1 MIDWGFG
8 NLRQKQAKRRRPALS
23 AFPKSG
29 MRPLS
34 VPAFQ
39 FTSSPCRLRP
49 GSERG
54 ASGCAWCSSRC
65 LLWCGRTARLPGG
78 RPAIS
83 LWVAAAGTFIILAAL
98 ARMALGM
105 ITRWMARREQKRAW
119 KTLAATALVAEAL
132 ELEKKKMANE
142 ADDWD
147 AFDDDVLDDASF
159 AADDGIGWNDE
170 DDDPFLEDD
179 DPLFSDDWRVKE
191 ER

>member
-1 MIDWGFG
+1 MVVW
-8 NLRQKQAKRRRPALS
+8 RCVRPQNSCAQENW
-23 AFPKSG
+23 AE
-29 MRPLS
+29 
-34 VPAFQ
+34 
-39 FTSSPCRLRP
+39 P
-49 GSERG
+49 GHG
-54 ASGCAWCSSRC
+54 YKPC
-65 LLWCGRTARLPGG
+65 LLRGQRWERAMRIIISALVGVFLAPLLVVLFIAFLAKTD
-78 RPAIS
+78 S